1 MSVSTHACDCLAAA
15 PPVGEVA
22 SGLWVRGQT
31 RYVQRFLGGQEA
43 RLFPASAVAEL
54 RALLAQAGPSGQAEL
69 LATPALATGEPDA
82 WQVRPLAE
90 WLVCLETPW
99 YPDALQHLTF
109 DVQPIVALG
118 SGTVGAYEALVRAQL
133 GERRVGAGE
142 LLRAA
147 EGHRHLRS
155 FDAQARREAI
165 RQAAPLLPAGQQLF
179 INFAPGVVYNPDVC
193 LQTTFA
199 ACREADIDFQCLV
212 FEVTES
218 ERFPD
223 LDMLRRILARYRAE
237 GARVALDDLGAGYT
251 SLSYLDELRPDIVKL
266 DRALSQ
272 NLTPNDPRV
281 GLLAALI
288 AYAHDLEIQVVAEGV
303 EDLDSLRLLRELG
316 ADYAQGYVLG
326 RPAPT
331 LLPIREEAAALW
343 STKT

>member
-1 MSVSTHACDCLAAA
+1 ME
-15 PPVGEVA
+15 G
-22 SGLWVRGQT
+22 GLWVRGET
-31 RYVQRFLGGQEA
+31 RHVRRLLGEAEA
-43 RLFPASAVAEL
+43 RLFPASAQADL
-54 RALLAQAGPSGQAEL
+54 RALLELAGPSGQGEL
-69 LATPALATGEPDA
+69 LATPALPSGEPDP
-82 WQVRPLAE
+82 WQLRPLAE

-99 YPDALQHLTF
+99 YPEALAHLTF
-109 DVQPIVALG
+109 DLQPIVALG
-118 SGTVGAYEALVRAQL
+118 SGAVTGYEALVRAQL
-133 GERRVGAGE
+133 RERRIGAFD

-147 EGHRHLRS
+147 EGHRHLRA

-165 RQAAPLLPAGQQLF
+165 RQAAPRLGSEQQLF

-199 ACREADIDFQCLV
+199 ACREVGADFQRLV

-223 LDMLRRILARYRAE
+223 LKMLRRILSRYRAE

-251 SLSYLDELRPDIVKL
+251 SLTYLDELRPDIVKL

-272 NLTPNDPRV
+272 NLTSHDPRL

-288 AYAHDLEIQVVAEGV
+288 AYAHDLGIQVVAEGV
-303 EDLDSLRLLRELG
+303 EDLQSLRLLRELG

-326 RPAPT
+326 RPDPE
-331 LLPIREEAAALW
+331 LRPIREEAAALW
-343 STKT
+343 ATA